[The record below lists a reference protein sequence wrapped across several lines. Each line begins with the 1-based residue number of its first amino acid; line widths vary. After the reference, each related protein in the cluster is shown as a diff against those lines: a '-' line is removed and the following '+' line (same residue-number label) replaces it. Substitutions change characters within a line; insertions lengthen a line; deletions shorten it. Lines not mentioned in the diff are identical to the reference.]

1 MRLPATRLVASSHAR
16 CAAPRCVRD
25 DVTVRLESG
34 LPSGLRVGTL
44 EPDDLPHCIT
54 VLLECFYKDTLT
66 LAESEFSEEE
76 MKKLRPTLEKINGA
90 FTLYNRLA
98 LTQTTRL
105 RLGRRLLSG
114 GTWQMQ
120 PPCSLVLVAQEAESC
135 KIVAVAELSTQPL
148 DGKVPGDIRMP
159 TLPWRV
165 SRATV
170 RASRSLTRANLS
182 ATLAPSPRGALS
194 VARRSVPTSPTCAS
208 RAAGGGAPSPAP
220 PCRRLSLSATL
231 ACVPLLLTR
240 TVRRA
245 GAAWPR
251 RCCASARTTR
261 TSGATPSS
269 TCTPPPTTRACSPCT
284 STGSTSSCPAST
296 SPNISSRSRAAR
308 RRASTA
314 SRPRAPGCRSYSYVL
329 LDT

>member
-1 MRLPATRLVASSHAR
+1 MTPSSQGEGWERRNRNYLCSRRQGGASERGRRSQHPSMWLPATRLVASSHAR

-25 DVTVRLESG
+25 DVTVRPEFG

-120 PPCSLVLVAQEAESC
+120 PPCSLVLVAQEAESG

-159 TLPWRV
+159 NLPWRV
-165 SRATV
+165 SRDTV
-170 RASRSLTRANLS
+170 RSSRSLTRAAAQPERNPHPVPKSSPECHTQECAYVSNLCVS
-182 ATLAPSPRGALS
+182 SGWRGCAVPSTAL
-194 VARRSVPTSPTCAS
+194 
-208 RAAGGGAPSPAP
+208 
-220 PCRRLSLSATL
+220 
-231 ACVPLLLTR
+231 
-240 TVRRA
+240 
-245 GAAWPR
+245 
-251 RCCASARTTR
+251 
-261 TSGATPSS
+261 
-269 TCTPPPTTRACSPCT
+269 PPPQLP
-284 STGSTSSCPAST
+284 
-296 SPNISSRSRAAR
+296 
-308 RRASTA
+308 
-314 SRPRAPGCRSYSYVL
+314 
-329 LDT
+329 

>member
-1 MRLPATRLVASSHAR
+1 MWLPATRLVASSHVKLSPAR

-25 DVTVRLESG
+25 DVTVRPEFG

-120 PPCSLVLVAQEAESC
+120 PPCSLVLVAQEAESG

-159 TLPWRV
+159 NLPWRV
-165 SRATV
+165 SRDTV
-170 RASRSLTRANLS
+170 RSSRSLTRAAANLS
-182 ATLAPSPRGALS
+182 ATLTPSPRLALS
-194 VARRSVPTSPTCAS
+194 VTRRSVPTCPTCAS
-208 RAAGGGAPSPAP
+208 RAAGGGAPCPAP
-220 PCRRLSLSATL
+220 PCRRLSYPSLCAT
-231 ACVPLLLTR
+231 ATDAHRAAGRRGVAKAMLLTCEEY
-240 TVRRA
+240 A
-245 GAAWPR
+245 HEWGYSELYLHAATDNESLLAMYKHWEYEQLPSFDQPEYILALSGR
-251 RCCASARTTR
+251 EATR
-261 TSGATPSS
+261 FHRLPL
-269 TCTPPPTTRACSPCT
+269 
-284 STGSTSSCPAST
+284 
-296 SPNISSRSRAAR
+296 
-308 RRASTA
+308 
-314 SRPRAPGCRSYSYVL
+314 PRARA
-329 LDT
+329 